1 MCLLLFPSRGRTG
14 ELHSFLPFS
23 VLLSPQF
30 TPQLYCPLSLHF
42 FPPHSPLHFTT
53 ILFDALVSSSPTS
66 ILTSLLLPPFCHSLL
81 LSSYD
86 HSSMILFFPLPSSSI
101 IVIRSSP
108 HFTLATR
115 FFSLSLTSL
124 PTSIFLTDPH
134 HPPRHPLPTTE
145 PEQCS

>member
-1 MCLLLFPSRGRTG
+1 MCLLLSPSRGRTG
-14 ELHSFLPFS
+14 ELHSSLPFS
-23 VLLSPQF
+23 VLLSPHF

-42 FPPHSPLHFTT
+42 FPPHSPLHFTA
-53 ILFDALVSSSPTS
+53 ILFYALVSSSPTS

-108 HFTLATR
+108 HFTLATH
-115 FFSLSLTSL
+115 FFSLSLPSL
-124 PTSIFLTDPH
+124 PKSIFLTDPH
-134 HPPRHPLPTTE
+134 LPPRHPLPTTE